1 MTVTGVAMK
10 EHQAKSEHLT
20 IYLAKDSALRDEQII
35 DTSAAKRPV
44 DLKIASGSARL
55 YVKKAPPLTKPA
67 WSKFLIDGQE
77 VPDGLFE
84 GRRSEGAVLIFRNDE
99 TTFALTFGTGF
110 HMVDLDHVVRDFG
123 LRVAL
128 SASDPD
134 RLRSLDKAS
143 YESNPLNTRSQSP
156 RDADIFDL
164 LINTETDLIYAITG
178 TSTEPLFGSHVTGRD
193 ALTISPEITLDD
205 LPTVLAEAFRRYERG
220 LPERF
225 AWVEDLRREK
235 DSDTLQILDMEL
247 SSILQADHLP
257 DNVWLGEPEIV
268 DWESQIGYSFDLRER
283 TLIHKTLQLPTLLE
297 YMTEHGDDPTVEALK
312 RHHIYAID
320 DRFSPLKKW
329 SAYRCLYAE
338 IANGEQTYILR
349 NGDWHEIKQSFIERV
364 DGQLSTL
371 EVDKIEMPLF
381 KHVSEAAYN
390 ESVAADSAAYELL
403 DRKTVPFGGAYDK
416 IEFCDLVRDGRDLIH
431 VKIYKNSATLSHLFA
446 QGSVA
451 AETFVA
457 DEIFRTKLND
467 RLPARIKLSDPA
479 VKPKASNYRI
489 VYAVVTTKDLPQAL
503 PFFSRVTLKNAIAT
517 LTALGFAVAIAKIPF
532 DAEFLSTTSCKPSRG
547 TRAAVPELAKSPPG
561 RHRKSEPPTAPPP

>member
-1 MTVTGVAMK
+1 MK
-10 EHQAKSEHLT
+10 EHPAKSEHLT
-20 IYLAKDSALRDEQII
+20 IYLLKDPALLDEQII
-35 DTSAAKRPV
+35 DISAAKRPV
-44 DLKIASGSARL
+44 DLKIESGSARL

-77 VPDGLFE
+77 TPDDLFE

-110 HMVDLDHVVRDFG
+110 HMINLDLVMRDFG

-128 SASDPD
+128 SASDPEK
-134 RLRSLDKAS
+134 LRSLDKSS

-164 LINTETDLIYAITG
+164 LINTETDLVYAITG

-205 LPTVLAEAFRRYERG
+205 LPAVLAEAFRRYERG
-220 LPERF
+220 VPERF
-225 AWVEDLRREK
+225 AWVEDLRRVKE
-235 DSDTLQILDMEL
+235 SETLEILDLEL
-247 SSILQADHLP
+247 SSILQSEQPP

-283 TLIHKTLQLPTLLE
+283 TLIHKTLQLPSLLD
-297 YMTEHGDDPTVEALK
+297 YMAERGDDPTAEALK
-312 RHHIYAID
+312 RHHVFAID

-349 NGDWHEIKQSFIERV
+349 NGDWHEVKQSFIERV
-364 DGQLSTL
+364 DGQLSKL
-371 EVDKIEMPLF
+371 EIDEIEMPLF
-381 KHVSEAAYN
+381 RHAGEAAYN
-390 ESVAADSAAYELL
+390 ESVAANSAAYELL

-451 AETFVA
+451 AETFIA
-457 DEIFRTKLND
+457 DELFRTKLND
-467 RLPARIKLSDPA
+467 RLPARIKLPDPS
-479 VKPKASNYRI
+479 VKPKAGNYRV

-517 LTALGFAVAIAKIPF
+517 LGALGFAVAMAKIQYDP
-532 DAEFLSTTSCKPSRG
+532 DFLNTASCKPSRRA
-547 TRAAVPELAKSPPG
+547 RAAAPDLAKNPSA
-561 RHRKSEPPTAPPP
+561 RHRKSEPPATPPP

>member
-1 MTVTGVAMK
+1 MTAAGVAMK

-20 IYLAKDSALRDEQII
+20 IYLVKDLALRDEQII
-35 DTSAAKRPV
+35 DTGAAKRPV

-67 WSKFLIDGQE
+67 WSKFLIDGQD
-77 VPDGLFE
+77 VADDLFE

-99 TTFALTFGTGF
+99 TAFALTFGTGF
-110 HMVDLDHVVRDFG
+110 HMVDLDLVVRDFG

-128 SASDPD
+128 SASDPE

-164 LINTETDLIYAITG
+164 LINTETDLVYAIAG
-178 TSTEPLFGSHVTGRD
+178 TSTEPLFGNHITGRD

-205 LPTVLAEAFRRYERG
+205 LPAVLAEAFRRYERG
-220 LPERF
+220 VPEQF
-225 AWVEDLRREK
+225 AWIEDLRREK
-235 DSDTLQILDMEL
+235 DRDTLEILDLML

-297 YMTEHGDDPTVEALK
+297 HMAEHGDELTVAALK
-312 RHHIYAID
+312 RHHVYAID

-349 NGDWHEIKQSFIERV
+349 NGDWHEVKQSFIERV
-364 DGQLSTL
+364 DGQLSKL
-371 EVDKIEMPLF
+371 EIDKIEMPLF
-381 KHVSEAAYN
+381 KHSSETAYN
-390 ESVAADSAAYELL
+390 ESVATDSDAYELL
-403 DRKTVPFGGAYDK
+403 DRKTVQFGGAYDK

-431 VKIYKNSATLSHLFA
+431 VKVYKNSATLSHLFA

-451 AETFVA
+451 AETFIA
-457 DEIFRTKLND
+457 DEIFRTKVND
-467 RLPARIKLSDPA
+467 RLPARIKLPDPA
-479 VKPKASNYRI
+479 VQPKAGDYRI
-489 VYAVVTTKDLPQAL
+489 VYAIVTTKDLPQAL

-517 LTALGFAVAIAKIPF
+517 LGALGFNVAIAKIQF
-532 DAEFLSTTSCKPSRG
+532 DPEFLNTASCKPSRR
-547 TRAAVPELAKSPPG
+547 TREAMPEMAKKLPG
-561 RHRKSEPPTAPPP
+561 RRKKSEPPAAPPP